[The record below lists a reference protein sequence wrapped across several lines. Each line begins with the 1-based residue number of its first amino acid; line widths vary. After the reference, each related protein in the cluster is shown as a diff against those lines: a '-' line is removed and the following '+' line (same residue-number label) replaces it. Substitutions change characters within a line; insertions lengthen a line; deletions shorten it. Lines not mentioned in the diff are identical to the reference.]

1 MMLDYIKEY
10 ELATRIRNA
19 VAEVIAEG
27 KVRTYDMM
35 KLKGRPE
42 VIQQGAA
49 STSQMADAIIEKLK

>member
-1 MMLDYIKEY
+1 
-10 ELATRIRNA
+10 
-19 VAEVIAEG
+19 VIAEG